1 MVLSVWQ
8 VVHGFGTFSESVV
21 AGEMNLNV
29 WLRTLTSA
37 SCVAIGGMWQ
47 PMHSLPAEFG
57 LVVRVLLEA
66 SRCAGRSA
74 TADRG
79 TSGTSPAAA

>member
-29 WLRTLTSA
+29 WLRTFTSA
-37 SCVAIGGMWQ
+37 DRLFDRRHVAADA
-47 PMHSLPAEFG
+47 LA
-57 LVVRVLLEA
+57 
-66 SRCAGRSA
+66 AG
-74 TADRG
+74 
-79 TSGTSPAAA
+79 